1 MKRKLIALLT
11 ILGALSTI
19 RVIWSC
25 ISYSNRN
32 SVSIIGGAD
41 GPTSIFLAAK
51 IGNSATIYIVP
62 GLLFI
67 IALIIFSISFFK
79 NKK

>member
-1 MKRKLIALLT
+1 MKRSLKALLT
-11 ILGALSTI
+11 ILGALSI
-19 RVIWSC
+19 IGVIWSLN
-25 ISYSNRN
+25 YSNRN

-41 GPTSIFLAAK
+41 GPTSIFVAAK
-51 IGNSATIYIVP
+51 IGNSATVYIVP

-67 IALIIFSISFFK
+67 IALIICSILIYK

>member
-1 MKRKLIALLT
+1 MKRSLKALMI
-11 ILGALSTI
+11 ILGALGI
-19 RVIWSC
+19 IGVIWSC

-51 IGNSATIYIVP
+51 IVNSATVYIVP

-67 IALIIFSISFFK
+67 IALIICSILFFK